1 MTTELQLKIQAA
13 LAKVRGQDSLLKL
26 LLNDALG
33 WPVGEAQS
41 VDDVSYSW
49 SAEDLRASG
58 LAQKVVDSRIW
69 QVQPLTKGQPWGIFV
84 LQFKH
89 PDAFT
94 TGRGMTGVLRQ
105 VLRGL
110 VAARTKSASLAS
122 WQREDLLF
130 ICTHAWQHYAFVHF
144 AQPAE
149 KGRAARLTSFGWSPD
164 SPNRTLI
171 QENLPHLEWPDD
183 PEDSGLLELPSA

>member
-58 LAQKVVDSRIW
+58 LAK
-69 QVQPLTKGQPWGIFV
+69 K
-84 LQFKH
+84 
-89 PDAFT
+89 
-94 TGRGMTGVLRQ
+94 
-105 VLRGL
+105 
-110 VAARTKSASLAS
+110 
-122 WQREDLLF
+122 
-130 ICTHAWQHYAFVHF
+130 
-144 AQPAE
+144 
-149 KGRAARLTSFGWSPD
+149 
-164 SPNRTLI
+164 
-171 QENLPHLEWPDD
+171 
-183 PEDSGLLELPSA
+183 